1 MNKGKDFLMDL
12 LNFIKSRRKIPL
24 LIAGG
29 IFLLCLIFGIVRW
42 KAHKAEEAMIRENVV
57 RLENM
62 ASEGLE
68 ETEEELRTLQ
78 EKEAEARAAEAAAQQ
93 KEDEANFTARDISSL
108 RQSFQGS
115 MILGDSIT
123 EGLVSYQFLDS
134 SVVAYARGKS
144 VAKNDDLI
152 QTAMNN
158 KPQRVFMAF
167 GMNDLGFFNGV
178 ADNFIAA
185 YKEDVQA
192 LQEGIPD
199 VEIYINSI
207 LPMTEAAIAKNQ
219 YLAQYTEFNQ
229 RLEEMCQEMGLTYI
243 DNTFI
248 VEQHPEFHE
257 EDGLHMSKSYYP
269 LWMTNMAIK
278 AGI

>member
-152 QTAMNN
+152 QTAINN

-257 EDGLHMSKSYYP
+257 EDG
-269 LWMTNMAIK
+269 
-278 AGI
+278 

>member
-1 MNKGKDFLMDL
+1 MNKGKDFLMD
-12 LNFIKSRRKIPL
+12 FYKMIKSRKKAPL

-29 IFLLCLIFGIVRW
+29 IFLVCLIFGIVRW
-42 KAHKAEEAMIRENVV
+42 KAHRAEEAMIQENVV
-57 RLENM
+57 RLENL
-62 ASEGLE
+62 AAEGLE
-68 ETEEELRTLQ
+68 EKEEELRTLQ
-78 EKEAEARAAEAAAQQ
+78 EKEAEARAAAAAAQQ
-93 KEDEANFTARDISSL
+93 EEDEANFTARDISAL

-152 QTAMNN
+152 QTAISN

-167 GMNDLGFFNGV
+167 GMNDLGFYNGV
-178 ADNFIAA
+178 ADNFIAE
-185 YKEDVQA
+185 YREDVEE
-192 LQEGIPD
+192 LKEGIPD

-207 LPMTEAAIAKNQ
+207 LPMTDAAIAKNQ
-219 YLAQYTEFNQ
+219 YLAQYQEFNQ
-229 RLEEMCQEMGLTYI
+229 RLQEMCQDMGLTYI

-257 EDGLHMSKSYYP
+257 ADGLHMSKSYYP

>member
-29 IFLLCLIFGIVRW
+29 IFLLCLIFGILRW
-42 KAHKAEEAMIRENVV
+42 RAHKAEEAVIRENVV
-57 RLENM
+57 RLENL
-62 ASEGLE
+62 ASAGLE
-68 ETEEELRTLQ
+68 ETEEELRILQ
-78 EKEAEARAAEAAAQQ
+78 EKEAEARAAAAAAQQ
-93 KEDEANFTARDISSL
+93 KADEANFTAREVSSL

-152 QTAMNN
+152 QTAING
-158 KPQRVFMAF
+158 KPQKVFMAF
-167 GMNDLGFFNGV
+167 GMNDLGYFNGV
-178 ADNFIAA
+178 AENFIEK
-185 YKEDVQA
+185 YREDVES
-192 LQEGIPD
+192 LKEGIPG
-199 VEIYINSI
+199 VEIYVNSI
-207 LPMTEAAIAKNQ
+207 LPMTDAAIAKNQ
-219 YLAQYTEFNQ
+219 YLAHYEEFNQ
-229 RLEEMCQEMGLTYI
+229 KLEEMCQDMGITYI

-257 EDGLHMSKSYYP
+257 ADGLHMSKSYYP